1 MKKMTAIR
9 LCLILAFL
17 TVGCGSKQKINGDTT
32 VQIGKTV
39 YYNTKEAILVAPDE
53 SAIVY
58 VQPSLDNG
66 STNDIITAYAFI
78 NEETLEGEI
87 LVGLIEGEWYKFLP
101 KQVTAETE

>member
-1 MKKMTAIR
+1 MKKMIAIV
-9 LCLILAFL
+9 LCIVLAL
-17 TVGCGSKQKINGDTT
+17 SMVGCGSKQKINGDTT
-32 VQIGKTV
+32 IQIGEAV
-39 YYNTKEAILVAPDE
+39 YYNTKEVIPVEPDE

-58 VQPSLDNG
+58 VEPSSDNG
-66 STNDIITAYAFI
+66 SANDKITAYTFI